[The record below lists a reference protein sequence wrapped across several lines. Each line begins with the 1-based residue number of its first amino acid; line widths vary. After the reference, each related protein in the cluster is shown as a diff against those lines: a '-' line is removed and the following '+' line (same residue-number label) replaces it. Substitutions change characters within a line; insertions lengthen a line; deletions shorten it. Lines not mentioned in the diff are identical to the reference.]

1 MQEGGWG
8 RGEGRREDRKLAL
21 EVEGW
26 ELGKGRNLWRTR
38 WKRAYDS

>member
-8 RGEGRREDRKLAL
+8 RGEGRGEERELAL

-38 WKRAYDS
+38 WKRA